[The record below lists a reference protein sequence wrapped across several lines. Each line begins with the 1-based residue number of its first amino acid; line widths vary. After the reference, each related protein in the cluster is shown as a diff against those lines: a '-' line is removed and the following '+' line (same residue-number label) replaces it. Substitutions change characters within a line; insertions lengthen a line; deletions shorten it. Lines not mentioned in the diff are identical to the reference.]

1 MKKFLTLLLVL
12 ISVSVSAQ
20 ESLLGSWNISMD
32 VMGTDVSHT
41 LTFDNDTEGTVTE
54 LIYFG
59 LDIKM
64 LGAHMSGKMTA
75 THKGHFELKNN
86 VLTIK
91 WMPDTVEY
99 TILEKPK
106 GTMKGK
112 TEPEL
117 QKQAEKMFDDIRKA
131 IINENP
137 EDDIYDSVT
146 FKRGKL
152 ILKSKD
158 KEGKTETETY
168 TRVSEE

>member
-1 MKKFLTLLLVL
+1 MKKIFTLLLVL
-12 ISVSVSAQ
+12 VSVSVGAQ
-20 ESLLGSWNISMD
+20 ESLLGSWNISVD
-32 VMGTDVSHT
+32 VLGTDVSST

-59 LDIKM
+59 LDIKV

-75 THKGHFELKNN
+75 THKGHFDLKNN

-91 WMPDTVEY
+91 WLPDTVEY

-117 QKQAEKMFDDIRKA
+117 QKQAEEMFDDIRKA

-158 KEGKTETETY
+158 KAGNTEAETY
-168 TRVSEE
+168 TRVSKE